1 MTFSR
6 RYFQMN
12 NSRFDVFLLIVF
24 ACISHGSLTAQIV
37 TIPPVTVRIINGT
50 IPIPFVTVVNIT
62 NSTGSV
68 SDSEGIVVIP
78 QRMYSD
84 TLIFR
89 CIGYSSKTV
98 FPGNS
103 IGKTISLDENP
114 YGIDEVL
121 ITSRITPDEAKA
133 HGIKVVG
140 SLQITTI
147 ISGVPSGTSSD
158 ILLNTGGV
166 NIQQSQQG
174 GGSPVIRGFEANR
187 VLLVVDGVRMNN
199 AIYRSGHLH
208 NAISVDANIIESLQI
223 TLGPSSVRYGSDALG
238 GVIHFQTHRPRFI
251 SDSNKPHTTGLI
263 SAQYK
268 SVNSSNT
275 LHARVESGGEKW
287 GSVLSFSSSNYGDLR
302 MGSNRIHGDSRWGL
316 VPFYVETVDGN
327 DSLITNPNPLIQ
339 RHTGYSQKDFMHKFR
354 VAIPGGALE
363 TNIQYSLSSN
373 IPRFDKL
380 NDLTSDS
387 LGLKWAEWSYGP
399 QSRLLTALNWEQYL
413 GIPGSIHSTLAYQQI
428 GESRIKRR
436 MGSVT
441 RDILTEKVDVLSF
454 SSYWV
459 SSPFRGDGWEFEL
472 GVDGQWNGVTSTS
485 NSPTTLMTRY
495 PNGGSTMLSMGAY
508 TAATRTIANKVY
520 NAGLRYSYSSI
531 HAEFDFT
538 ETPNFLPFTEINSSH
553 GAVTGNLSADLNLG
567 DKFSSI
573 SSLSSGFRH
582 PNIDDVGKIREKG
595 GYLLLPSDSIKAEY
609 LYSFDESI
617 TFKPLADSEKLIISV
632 AGFVSYWKDAIS
644 PTNSTFMGDS
654 IILYEGDMVRVQ
666 TNENV
671 GNAFMR
677 GARIEVQS
685 QISASTVFFST
696 VNFTRGSIIETGVPL
711 SHISPTF
718 GRVSLKKQIK
728 SETDSWAIEAFA
740 LFNTAK
746 PLDEYGPGST
756 DNPQEA
762 LSIGTPAWWTLNL
775 ESHFEISDNMHAQ
788 IGLSNLLDVHYKS
801 FSSGISAPGRGV
813 YFAIHANF

>member
-1 MTFSR
+1 MRFLR
-6 RYFQMN
+6 LYFQMN
-12 NSRFDVFLLIVF
+12 NPLIRALLVLLAVLVQDFVLAQDVI
-24 ACISHGSLTAQIV
+24 IPAQ
-37 TIPPVTVRIINGT
+37 TVRVVNGT
-50 IPIPFVTVVNIT
+50 IPIPFVAVINIT
-62 NSTGSV
+62 ASTGAI
-68 SDSEGIVVIP
+68 SDAEGLVLIP
-78 QRMYSD
+78 ERLASD
-84 TLIFR
+84 TLVFR
-89 CIGYSSKTV
+89 FIGFESKTV
-98 FPGNS
+98 LPGVI
-103 IGKTISLDENP
+103 IGKTISMDENP

-140 SLQITTI
+140 SLQITSI
-147 ISGVPSGTSSD
+147 ISGVPSGTSAD
-158 ILLNTGGV
+158 LLQNTGGV

-208 NAISVDANIIESLQI
+208 NAISVDANIIESLQV

-251 SDSNKPHTTGLI
+251 SDPNKPHTSGLI
-263 SAQYK
+263 STQYK

-287 GSVLSFSSSNYGDLR
+287 GSVMSFSSSEYGDLR
-302 MGSNRIHGDSRWGL
+302 MGSNRMHGDSAWGL
-316 VPFYVETVDGN
+316 VSFYVESVEGN

-339 RHTGYSQKDFMHKFR
+339 KHTGYSQKDFMHKLR
-354 VAIPGGALE
+354 VAIPGGALQ

-380 NDLTSDS
+380 NDLTADS

-399 QSRLLTALNWEQYL
+399 QSRLLTSINWEQYL
-413 GIPGSIHSTLAYQQI
+413 GIPGSVHTTLAYQQI

-436 MGSVT
+436 MGNLT

-508 TAATRTIANKVY
+508 TAATRTKANKVF

-531 HAEFDFT
+531 YAEFDFT
-538 ETPNFLPFTEINSSH
+538 ETPNFLPFTEINSGH
-553 GAVTGNLSADLNLG
+553 GAVTGNISADIILG
-567 DKFSSI
+567 NKFSSI

-595 GYLLLPSDSIKAEY
+595 GYLLVPSDSLKAEY

-632 AGFVSYWKDAIS
+632 AGFASYWKDAIS

-654 IILYEGDMVRVQ
+654 VILYDGDMVRVQ
-666 TNENV
+666 RNENI
-671 GNAFMR
+671 GNAFVR
-677 GARIEVQS
+677 GARIELKS
-685 QISASTVFFST
+685 QISPSTVFFGT
-696 VNFTRGSIIETGVPL
+696 LNFTRGSILETGAPI

-718 GRVSLKKQIK
+718 GRLSLNKQFK
-728 SETDSWAIEAFA
+728 SDKESWAIEAFA
-740 LFNTAK
+740 LFNSAK
-746 PLDEYGPGST
+746 DLDQYGPGST

-762 LSIGTPAWWTLNL
+762 LSTGTPAWWTLNL

-813 YFAIHANF
+813 YFAVHANF

>member
-1 MTFSR
+1 MRFLR
-6 RYFQMN
+6 LYFQMN
-12 NSRFDVFLLIVF
+12 NPLIRALLVLLAVLVQDFVLAQDVI
-24 ACISHGSLTAQIV
+24 IPAQ
-37 TIPPVTVRIINGT
+37 TVRVVNGT
-50 IPIPFVTVVNIT
+50 IPIPFVAVINIT
-62 NSTGSV
+62 ASTGAI
-68 SDSEGIVVIP
+68 SDAEGLVLIP
-78 QRMYSD
+78 ERLASD
-84 TLIFR
+84 TLVFR
-89 CIGYSSKTV
+89 FIGFESKTV
-98 FPGNS
+98 LPGVI
-103 IGKTISLDENP
+103 IGKTISMDENP

-140 SLQITTI
+140 SLQITSI
-147 ISGVPSGTSSD
+147 ISGVPSGTSAD
-158 ILLNTGGV
+158 LLQNTGGV

-208 NAISVDANIIESLQI
+208 NAISVDANIIESLQV

-251 SDSNKPHTTGLI
+251 SDPNKPHTSGLI
-263 SAQYK
+263 STQYK

-287 GSVLSFSSSNYGDLR
+287 GSVMSFSSSEYGDLR
-302 MGSNRIHGDSRWGL
+302 MGSNRMHGDSAWGL
-316 VPFYVETVDGN
+316 VSFYVESVEGN

-339 RHTGYSQKDFMHKFR
+339 KHTGYSQKDFMHKLR
-354 VAIPGGALE
+354 VAIPGGALQ

-380 NDLTSDS
+380 NDLTADS

-399 QSRLLTALNWEQYL
+399 QSRLLTSINWEQYL
-413 GIPGSIHSTLAYQQI
+413 GIPGSVHTTLAYQQI

-436 MGSVT
+436 MGNLT

-508 TAATRTIANKVY
+508 TAATRTKANKVF

-531 HAEFDFT
+531 YAEFDFT
-538 ETPNFLPFTEINSSH
+538 ETPNFLPFTEINSGH
-553 GAVTGNLSADLNLG
+553 GAVTGNISADIILG
-567 DKFSSI
+567 NKFSSI

-595 GYLLLPSDSIKAEY
+595 GYLLVPSDSLKAEY

-632 AGFVSYWKDAIS
+632 AGFASYWKDAIS

-654 IILYEGDMVRVQ
+654 VILYDGDMVRVQ
-666 TNENV
+666 RNENI
-671 GNAFMR
+671 GNAFVR
-677 GARIEVQS
+677 GARIEVKS
-685 QISASTVFFST
+685 QISPSTVFFGT
-696 VNFTRGSIIETGVPL
+696 LNFTRGSILETGAPI

-718 GRVSLKKQIK
+718 GRLSLNKQFK
-728 SETDSWAIEAFA
+728 SDKESWAIEAFA
-740 LFNTAK
+740 LFNSAK
-746 PLDEYGPGST
+746 DLDQYGPGST

-762 LSIGTPAWWTLNL
+762 LSTGTPAWWTLNL

-813 YFAIHANF
+813 YFAVHANF

>member
-1 MTFSR
+1 MRFLR
-6 RYFQMN
+6 LYFQMN
-12 NSRFDVFLLIVF
+12 NPLIRALLVLLAVLVQDFVLAQDVI
-24 ACISHGSLTAQIV
+24 IPAQ
-37 TIPPVTVRIINGT
+37 TVRVVNGT
-50 IPIPFVTVVNIT
+50 IPIPFVAVINIT
-62 NSTGSV
+62 ASTGAI
-68 SDSEGIVVIP
+68 SDAEGLVLIP
-78 QRMYSD
+78 ERLASD
-84 TLIFR
+84 TLVFR
-89 CIGYSSKTV
+89 FIGFESKTV
-98 FPGNS
+98 LPGVI
-103 IGKTISLDENP
+103 IGKTISMDENP

-140 SLQITTI
+140 SLQITSI
-147 ISGVPSGTSSD
+147 ISGVPSGTSAD
-158 ILLNTGGV
+158 LLQNTGGV

-208 NAISVDANIIESLQI
+208 NAISVDANIIESLQV

-251 SDSNKPHTTGLI
+251 SDPNKPHMSGLI
-263 SAQYK
+263 STQYK

-287 GSVLSFSSSNYGDLR
+287 GSVMSFSSSEYGDLR
-302 MGSNRIHGDSRWGL
+302 MGSNRMHGDSAWGL
-316 VPFYVETVDGN
+316 VSFYVESVEGN

-339 RHTGYSQKDFMHKFR
+339 KHTGYSQKDFMHKLR
-354 VAIPGGALE
+354 VAIPGGALQ

-380 NDLTSDS
+380 NDLTADS

-399 QSRLLTALNWEQYL
+399 QSRLLTSINWEQYL
-413 GIPGSIHSTLAYQQI
+413 GIPGSVHTTLAYQQI

-436 MGSVT
+436 MGNLT

-508 TAATRTIANKVY
+508 TAATRTKANKVF

-531 HAEFDFT
+531 YAEFDFT
-538 ETPNFLPFTEINSSH
+538 ETPNFLPFTEINSGH
-553 GAVTGNLSADLNLG
+553 GAVTGNISADIILG
-567 DKFSSI
+567 NKFSSI

-595 GYLLLPSDSIKAEY
+595 GYLLVPSDSLKAEY

-632 AGFVSYWKDAIS
+632 AGFASYWKDAIS

-654 IILYEGDMVRVQ
+654 VILYDGDMVRVQ
-666 TNENV
+666 RNENI
-671 GNAFMR
+671 GNAFVR
-677 GARIEVQS
+677 GARIEVKS
-685 QISASTVFFST
+685 QISPSTVFFGT
-696 VNFTRGSIIETGVPL
+696 VNFTRGSILETGAPI

-718 GRVSLKKQIK
+718 GRLSLNKQLK
-728 SETDSWAIEAFA
+728 SDKESWAIEAFA
-740 LFNTAK
+740 LFNSAK
-746 PLDEYGPGST
+746 DLDQYGPGST

-762 LSIGTPAWWTLNL
+762 LSTGTPAWWTLNL

-813 YFAIHANF
+813 YFAVHANF

>member
-1 MTFSR
+1 MRFLR
-6 RYFQMN
+6 LYFQMN
-12 NSRFDVFLLIVF
+12 NPLIRALLVLLAVLVQDFVLAQDVI
-24 ACISHGSLTAQIV
+24 IPAQ
-37 TIPPVTVRIINGT
+37 TVRVVNGT
-50 IPIPFVTVVNIT
+50 IPIPFVAVINIT
-62 NSTGSV
+62 ASTGAI
-68 SDSEGIVVIP
+68 SDAEGLVLIP
-78 QRMYSD
+78 ERLASD
-84 TLIFR
+84 TLVFR
-89 CIGYSSKTV
+89 FIGFESKTV
-98 FPGNS
+98 LPGVI
-103 IGKTISLDENP
+103 IGKTISMDENP

-140 SLQITTI
+140 SLQITSI
-147 ISGVPSGTSSD
+147 ISGVPSGTSAD
-158 ILLNTGGV
+158 LLQNTGGV

-208 NAISVDANIIESLQI
+208 NAISVDANIIESLQV

-251 SDSNKPHTTGLI
+251 SDPNKPHTSGLI
-263 SAQYK
+263 STQYK

-287 GSVLSFSSSNYGDLR
+287 GSVMSFSSSEYGDLR
-302 MGSNRIHGDSRWGL
+302 MGSNRMHGDSAWGL
-316 VPFYVETVDGN
+316 VSFYVESVEGN

-339 RHTGYSQKDFMHKFR
+339 KHTGYSQKDFMHKLR
-354 VAIPGGALE
+354 VAIPGGALQ

-380 NDLTSDS
+380 NDLTADS

-399 QSRLLTALNWEQYL
+399 QSRLLTSINWEQYL
-413 GIPGSIHSTLAYQQI
+413 GIPGSVHTTLAYQQI

-436 MGSVT
+436 MGNLT

-508 TAATRTIANKVY
+508 TAATRTKANKVF

-531 HAEFDFT
+531 YAEFDFT
-538 ETPNFLPFTEINSSH
+538 ETPNFLPFTEINSGH
-553 GAVTGNLSADLNLG
+553 GAVTGNISADIILG
-567 DKFSSI
+567 NKFSSI

-595 GYLLLPSDSIKAEY
+595 GYLLVPSDSLKAEY

-632 AGFVSYWKDAIS
+632 AGFASYWKDAIS

-654 IILYEGDMVRVQ
+654 VILYDGDMVRVQ
-666 TNENV
+666 RNENI
-671 GNAFMR
+671 GNAFVR
-677 GARIEVQS
+677 GARIEVKS
-685 QISASTVFFST
+685 QISPSTVFFGT
-696 VNFTRGSIIETGVPL
+696 VNFTRGSILETGAPI

-718 GRVSLKKQIK
+718 GRLSLNKQLK
-728 SETDSWAIEAFA
+728 SDKESWAIEAFA
-740 LFNTAK
+740 LFNSAK
-746 PLDEYGPGST
+746 DLDQYGPGST

-762 LSIGTPAWWTLNL
+762 LSTGTPAWWTLNL

-813 YFAIHANF
+813 YFAVHANF

>member
-1 MTFSR
+1 MRFLR
-6 RYFQMN
+6 LYFQMN
-12 NSRFDVFLLIVF
+12 NPLIRALLVLLAVLVQDFVLAQDVI
-24 ACISHGSLTAQIV
+24 IPAQ
-37 TIPPVTVRIINGT
+37 TVRVVNGT
-50 IPIPFVTVVNIT
+50 IPIPFVAVINIT
-62 NSTGSV
+62 ASTGAI
-68 SDSEGIVVIP
+68 SDAEGLVLIP
-78 QRMYSD
+78 ERLASD
-84 TLIFR
+84 TLVFR
-89 CIGYSSKTV
+89 FIGFESKMV
-98 FPGNS
+98 LPGVI
-103 IGKTISLDENP
+103 IGKTISMDENP

-140 SLQITTI
+140 SLQITSI
-147 ISGVPSGTSSD
+147 ISGVPSGTSAD
-158 ILLNTGGV
+158 LLQNTGGV

-208 NAISVDANIIESLQI
+208 NAISVDANIIESLQV

-251 SDSNKPHTTGLI
+251 SDPNKPHMSGLI
-263 SAQYK
+263 STQYK

-287 GSVLSFSSSNYGDLR
+287 GSVMSFSSSEYGDLR
-302 MGSNRIHGDSRWGL
+302 MGSNRMHGDSAWGL
-316 VPFYVETVDGN
+316 VSFYVESVEGN

-339 RHTGYSQKDFMHKFR
+339 KHTGYSQKDFMHKLR
-354 VAIPGGALE
+354 VAIPGGALQ

-380 NDLTSDS
+380 NDLTADS

-399 QSRLLTALNWEQYL
+399 QSRLLTSINWEQYL
-413 GIPGSIHSTLAYQQI
+413 GIPGSVHTTLAYQQI

-436 MGSVT
+436 MGNLT

-508 TAATRTIANKVY
+508 TAATRTKANKVF

-531 HAEFDFT
+531 YAEFDFT
-538 ETPNFLPFTEINSSH
+538 ETPNFLPFTEINSGH
-553 GAVTGNLSADLNLG
+553 GAVTGNISADIILG
-567 DKFSSI
+567 NKFSSI

-595 GYLLLPSDSIKAEY
+595 GYLLVPSDSLKAEY

-632 AGFVSYWKDAIS
+632 AGFASYWKDAIS

-654 IILYEGDMVRVQ
+654 VILYDGDMVRVQ
-666 TNENV
+666 RNENI
-671 GNAFMR
+671 GNAFVR
-677 GARIEVQS
+677 GARIEVKS
-685 QISASTVFFST
+685 QISPSTVFFGT
-696 VNFTRGSIIETGVPL
+696 VNFTRGSILETGAPI

-718 GRVSLKKQIK
+718 GRLSLNKQLK
-728 SETDSWAIEAFA
+728 SDKESWAIEAFA
-740 LFNTAK
+740 LFNSAK
-746 PLDEYGPGST
+746 DLDQYGPGST

-762 LSIGTPAWWTLNL
+762 LSTGTPAWWTLNL

-813 YFAIHANF
+813 YFAVHANF

>member
-1 MTFSR
+1 MRFLR
-6 RYFQMN
+6 LYFQMN
-12 NSRFDVFLLIVF
+12 NPLIRALLVLLAVLVQDFVLAQDVI
-24 ACISHGSLTAQIV
+24 IPAQ
-37 TIPPVTVRIINGT
+37 TVRVVNGT
-50 IPIPFVTVVNIT
+50 IPIPFVAVINIT
-62 NSTGSV
+62 ASTGAI
-68 SDSEGIVVIP
+68 SDAEGLVLIP
-78 QRMYSD
+78 ERLASD
-84 TLIFR
+84 TLVFR
-89 CIGYSSKTV
+89 FIGFESKTV
-98 FPGNS
+98 LPGVI
-103 IGKTISLDENP
+103 IGKTISMDENP

-140 SLQITTI
+140 SLQITSI
-147 ISGVPSGTSSD
+147 ISGVPSGTSAD
-158 ILLNTGGV
+158 LLQNTGGV

-208 NAISVDANIIESLQI
+208 NAISVDANIIESLQV

-251 SDSNKPHTTGLI
+251 SDPNKPHTSGLI
-263 SAQYK
+263 STQYK

-287 GSVLSFSSSNYGDLR
+287 GSVMSFSSSEYGDLR
-302 MGSNRIHGDSRWGL
+302 MGSNRMHGDSAWGL
-316 VPFYVETVDGN
+316 VSFYVESVEGN

-339 RHTGYSQKDFMHKFR
+339 KHTGYSQKDFMHKLR
-354 VAIPGGALE
+354 VAIPGGALQ

-380 NDLTSDS
+380 NDLTADS

-399 QSRLLTALNWEQYL
+399 QSRLLTSINWEQYL
-413 GIPGSIHSTLAYQQI
+413 GIPGSVHTTLAYQQI

-436 MGSVT
+436 MGNLT

-508 TAATRTIANKVY
+508 TAATRTKANKVF

-531 HAEFDFT
+531 YAEFDFT
-538 ETPNFLPFTEINSSH
+538 ETPNFLPFTEINSGH
-553 GAVTGNLSADLNLG
+553 GAVTGNISADIILG
-567 DKFSSI
+567 NKFSSI

-595 GYLLLPSDSIKAEY
+595 GYLLVPSDSLKAEY

-632 AGFVSYWKDAIS
+632 AGFASYWKDAIS

-654 IILYEGDMVRVQ
+654 VILYDGDMVRVQ
-666 TNENV
+666 RNENI
-671 GNAFMR
+671 GNAFVR
-677 GARIEVQS
+677 GARIEMKS
-685 QISASTVFFST
+685 QISPSTVFFGT
-696 VNFTRGSIIETGVPL
+696 VNFTRGSILETGAPI

-718 GRVSLKKQIK
+718 GRLSLNKQFK
-728 SETDSWAIEAFA
+728 SDKESWAIEAFA
-740 LFNTAK
+740 LFNSAK
-746 PLDEYGPGST
+746 DLDQYGPGST

-762 LSIGTPAWWTLNL
+762 LSTGTPAWWTLNL

-813 YFAIHANF
+813 YFAVHANF

>member
-1 MTFSR
+1 MRFLR
-6 RYFQMN
+6 LYFQMN
-12 NSRFDVFLLIVF
+12 NPLIRALLVLLAVLVQDFVLAQDVI
-24 ACISHGSLTAQIV
+24 IPAQ
-37 TIPPVTVRIINGT
+37 TVRVVNGT
-50 IPIPFVTVVNIT
+50 IPIPFVAVINIT
-62 NSTGSV
+62 ASTGAI
-68 SDSEGIVVIP
+68 SDAEGLVLIP
-78 QRMYSD
+78 ERLASD
-84 TLIFR
+84 TLVFR
-89 CIGYSSKTV
+89 FIGFESKTV
-98 FPGNS
+98 LPGVI
-103 IGKTISLDENP
+103 IGKTISMDENP

-140 SLQITTI
+140 SLQITSI
-147 ISGVPSGTSSD
+147 ISGVPSGTSAD
-158 ILLNTGGV
+158 LLQNTGGV

-208 NAISVDANIIESLQI
+208 NAISVDANIIESLQV

-251 SDSNKPHTTGLI
+251 SDPNKPHTSGLI
-263 SAQYK
+263 STQYK

-287 GSVLSFSSSNYGDLR
+287 GSVMSFSSSEYGDLR
-302 MGSNRIHGDSRWGL
+302 MGSNRMHGDSAWGL
-316 VPFYVETVDGN
+316 VSFYVESVEGN

-339 RHTGYSQKDFMHKFR
+339 KHTGYSQKDFMHKLR
-354 VAIPGGALE
+354 VAIPGGALQ

-380 NDLTSDS
+380 NDLTADS

-399 QSRLLTALNWEQYL
+399 QSRLLTSINWEQYL
-413 GIPGSIHSTLAYQQI
+413 GIPGSVHTTLAYQQI

-436 MGSVT
+436 MGNLT

-508 TAATRTIANKVY
+508 TAATRTKANKVF

-531 HAEFDFT
+531 YAEFDFT
-538 ETPNFLPFTEINSSH
+538 ETPNFLPFTEINSGH
-553 GAVTGNLSADLNLG
+553 GAVTGNISADIILG
-567 DKFSSI
+567 NKFSSI

-595 GYLLLPSDSIKAEY
+595 GYLLVPSDSLKAEY

-632 AGFVSYWKDAIS
+632 AGFASYWKDAIS

-654 IILYEGDMVRVQ
+654 VILYDGDMVRVQ
-666 TNENV
+666 RNENI
-671 GNAFMR
+671 GNAFVR
-677 GARIEVQS
+677 GARIEMKS
-685 QISASTVFFST
+685 QISPSTVFFGT
-696 VNFTRGSIIETGVPL
+696 VNFTRGSILETGAPI

-718 GRVSLKKQIK
+718 GRLSLNKQLK
-728 SETDSWAIEAFA
+728 SDKESWAIEAFA
-740 LFNTAK
+740 LFNSAK
-746 PLDEYGPGST
+746 DLDQYGPGST

-762 LSIGTPAWWTLNL
+762 LSTGTPAWWTLNL

-813 YFAIHANF
+813 YFAVHANF